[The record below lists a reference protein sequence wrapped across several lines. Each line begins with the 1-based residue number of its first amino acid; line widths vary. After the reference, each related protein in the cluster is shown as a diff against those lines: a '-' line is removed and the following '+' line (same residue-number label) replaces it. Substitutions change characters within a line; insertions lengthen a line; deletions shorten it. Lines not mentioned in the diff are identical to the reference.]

1 MYGTTMC
8 RFAYRTHDALHP
20 ISILSHVHK
29 RLGRQAG
36 FSTYRGQLDVHVGKD
51 EMLTL

>member
-8 RFAYRTHDALHP
+8 RFAYRAHDAFYP
-20 ISILSHVHK
+20 IPILSHVYEW
-29 RLGRQAG
+29 LCRQAG

-51 EMLTL
+51 EMLTF